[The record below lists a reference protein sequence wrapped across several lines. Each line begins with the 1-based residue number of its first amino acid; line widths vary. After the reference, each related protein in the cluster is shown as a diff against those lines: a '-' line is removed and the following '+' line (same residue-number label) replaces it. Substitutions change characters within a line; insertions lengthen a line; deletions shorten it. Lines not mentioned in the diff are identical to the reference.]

1 MGKLLAD
8 ITPLRESPDFRRL
21 WLGSAV
27 SNLGSQLTLVAVSL
41 EVYRLTQD
49 SLYVGLLSIFALVPL
64 VLGGLLGG
72 SIADA
77 HDRRRVAL
85 LATTVLWLTTAA
97 LALQAWLEVGNVWLL
112 YVLVAV
118 QSGAQA
124 INQPARSAI
133 IPMLVRKELLP
144 AANALSMI
152 SFGLAM
158 TAGPLL
164 AGVLVAW
171 VGFGWTY
178 TLDVASFVFAFWALL
193 KLPPMP
199 PGKEAHRA
207 GLRSVVEGFRFLGTR
222 PNLRMTFV
230 IDLVAMIF
238 AQPRALMPAIGAVM
252 IGGGEATVGILLA
265 STAVGAFL
273 AGLFSGPLGGVR
285 RQGSAVVWSVM
296 GWGASIA
303 GFGLV
308 VVLAGRSGEAGVT
321 LWLLPAA
328 LCCALAGISDSVS
341 AVFRTTILQAATP
354 DHLRGRL
361 QGVFVVVVAGGPR
374 IGDMLAGGGTKLLS
388 EGWVLLLGGLLCI
401 AVAWAAG
408 PLAVGFPEVRRA
420 EPRSVAAAG
429 AGISRG
435 QELREEAQCIIT
447 TTD

>member
-1 MGKLLAD
+1 MAD
-8 ITPLRESPDFRRL
+8 ITPLRESPAFRRL

-27 SNLGSQLTLVAVSL
+27 SALGSQLTLVAVSL

-49 SLYVGLLSIFALVPL
+49 SLYVGLLSLFALVPL
-64 VLGGLLGG
+64 VFGGLLGG

-77 HDRRRVAL
+77 HDRRTVAL
-85 LATTVLWLTTAA
+85 LASSVLWLTTAA

-112 YVLVAV
+112 YALVAV

-133 IPMLVRKELLP
+133 IPVLVRKELLP
-144 AANALSMI
+144 AANALSMMI
-152 SFGLAM
+152 FGLTM

-178 TLDVASFVFAFWALL
+178 TIDVISFAFAFWALL
-193 KLPPMP
+193 KLPSMP
-199 PGKEAHRA
+199 PGEHARPA

-238 AQPRALMPAIGAVM
+238 AQPRALLPAIGALM

-265 STAVGAFL
+265 SIAVGAFL

-285 RQGSAVVWSVM
+285 RQGAAVVWSVM
-296 GWGASIA
+296 GWGGSVAA
-303 GFGLV
+303 FGLV
-308 VVLAGRSGEAGVT
+308 VVLAGHSGDDGVGV
-321 LWLLPAA
+321 WLLPAA
-328 LCCALAGISDSVS
+328 LCCALAGIADSVS
-341 AVFRTTILQAATP
+341 AVFRTTILQASTP

-374 IGDMLAGGGTKLLS
+374 IGDMLAGGATKLLN
-388 EGWVLLLGGLLCI
+388 EGWVLLLGGVLCI
-401 AVAWAAG
+401 AVAWILG
-408 PLAVGFPEVRRA
+408 RQQVGF
-420 EPRSVAAAG
+420 
-429 AGISRG
+429 
-435 QELREEAQCIIT
+435 LRYDARNPVP
-447 TTD
+447 

>member
-1 MGKLLAD
+1 VEKLLAD
-8 ITPLRESPDFRRL
+8 ITPLRESPAFRRL

-27 SNLGSQLTLVAVSL
+27 SALGSQLTLVAVSL

-49 SLYVGLLSIFALVPL
+49 SLYVGLLSLFALVPL
-64 VLGGLLGG
+64 VFGGLLGG

-77 HDRRRVAL
+77 HDRRTVAL
-85 LATTVLWLTTAA
+85 LASSVLWLTTAA

-112 YVLVAV
+112 YALVAV

-133 IPMLVRKELLP
+133 IPVLVRKELLP
-144 AANALSMI
+144 AANALSMMI
-152 SFGLAM
+152 FGLTM

-178 TLDVASFVFAFWALL
+178 TIDVISFAFAFWALL
-193 KLPPMP
+193 KLPSMP
-199 PGKEAHRA
+199 PGEHARPA

-238 AQPRALMPAIGAVM
+238 AQPRALLPAIGALM

-265 STAVGAFL
+265 SMAVGAFL

-285 RQGSAVVWSVM
+285 RQGAAVVWSVM
-296 GWGASIA
+296 GWGGSVAA
-303 GFGLV
+303 FGLV
-308 VVLAGRSGEAGVT
+308 VVLAGHSGDDGVGV
-321 LWLLPAA
+321 WLLPAA
-328 LCCALAGISDSVS
+328 LCCALAGIADSVS
-341 AVFRTTILQAATP
+341 AVFRTTILQASTP

-374 IGDMLAGGGTKLLS
+374 IGDMLAGGATKLLN
-388 EGWVLLLGGLLCI
+388 EGWVLLLGGMLCI
-401 AVAWAAG
+401 AVAWI
-408 PLAVGFPEVRRA
+408 LARQQSGF
-420 EPRSVAAAG
+420 
-429 AGISRG
+429 
-435 QELREEAQCIIT
+435 LRYDARNPVP
-447 TTD
+447 

>member
-1 MGKLLAD
+1 VGKLLAD
-8 ITPLRESPDFRRL
+8 ITPLRESPAFHRL
-21 WLGSAV
+21 WLGSTV

-49 SLYVGLLSIFALVPL
+49 SLYVGILSIFALVPL

-77 HDRRRVAL
+77 HDRRQVAL
-85 LATTVLWLTTAA
+85 LASSVLWLTTAC
-97 LALQAWLEVGNVWLL
+97 LALQAWLHVGNVWLL

-133 IPMLVRKELLP
+133 IPVLVRKELLP

-178 TLDVASFVFAFWALL
+178 TLDVVSFVFAFWALL
-193 KLPPMP
+193 RLPPMP
-199 PGKEAHRA
+199 PGKDARRA
-207 GLRSVVEGFRFLGTR
+207 GVRSVVEGFHFLGTR
-222 PNLRMTFV
+222 PNLRMTFI

-238 AQPRALMPAIGAVM
+238 AQPRALMPAIGALM
-252 IGGGEATVGILLA
+252 IGGGETTVGVLLA

-273 AGLFSGPLGGVR
+273 AGLFSGPLGAIR
-285 RQGSAVVWSVM
+285 RQGTAVVWSVM

-303 GFGLV
+303 AFGLV
-308 VVLAGRSGEAGVT
+308 VVLAGRSGAEGVT

-361 QGVFVVVVAGGPR
+361 QGVFIVVVAGGPR

-401 AVAWAAG
+401 AVAWV
-408 PLAVGFPEVRRA
+408 LAHCQSGFLKYDARNPV
-420 EPRSVAAAG
+420 P
-429 AGISRG
+429 
-435 QELREEAQCIIT
+435 
-447 TTD
+447 

>member
-1 MGKLLAD
+1 MENLLAD
-8 ITPLRESPDFRRL
+8 ITPVRESPAFRRL

-27 SNLGSQLTLVAVSL
+27 SALGSQLTLVAVSL

-64 VLGGLLGG
+64 VFGGLLGG

-77 HDRRRVAL
+77 HDRRTVAL
-85 LATTVLWLTTAA
+85 LASSVLWLSTAA
-97 LALQAWLEVGNVWLL
+97 LALQAWLQVGNVWLL
-112 YVLVAV
+112 YAIVAV

-133 IPMLVRKELLP
+133 IPVLVRKELLP
-144 AANALSMI
+144 AANALNMMT
-152 SFGLAM
+152 FGLTM

-171 VGFGWTY
+171 IGFGWTY
-178 TLDVASFVFAFWALL
+178 TIDVVTFAFAFWALL

-199 PGKEAHRA
+199 PGQHARPA
-207 GLRSVVEGFRFLGTR
+207 RLRSVLEGFRFLGTR

-238 AQPRALMPAIGAVM
+238 AQPRALLPAIGAVM

-285 RQGSAVVWSVM
+285 RQGAAVVWSVM

-303 GFGLV
+303 ALGMV
-308 VVLAGRSGEAGVT
+308 VVLAGHSGDGGMTV
-321 LWLLPAA
+321 WLLPAA
-328 LCCALAGISDSVS
+328 LCCALAGIADSVS
-341 AVFRTTILQAATP
+341 AVFRTTILQASTP

-374 IGDMLAGGGTKLLS
+374 IGDMLAGGATKLLN
-388 EGWVLLLGGLLCI
+388 EGWVLLLGGVMCI
-401 AVAWAAG
+401 VVAWT
-408 PLAVGFPEVRRA
+408 LAHLQSGF
-420 EPRSVAAAG
+420 
-429 AGISRG
+429 
-435 QELREEAQCIIT
+435 LRYDARNPVP
-447 TTD
+447 

>member
-1 MGKLLAD
+1 VEKLLAD
-8 ITPLRESPDFRRL
+8 ITPLRESPAFRRL

-27 SNLGSQLTLVAVSL
+27 SALGSQLTLVAVSL

-49 SLYVGLLSIFALVPL
+49 SLYVGLLSLFALVPL
-64 VLGGLLGG
+64 VFGGLLGG

-77 HDRRRVAL
+77 HDRRTVAL
-85 LATTVLWLTTAA
+85 LASSVLWLTTAA

-112 YVLVAV
+112 YALVAV

-133 IPMLVRKELLP
+133 IPVLVRKELLP
-144 AANALSMI
+144 AANALSMMI
-152 SFGLAM
+152 FGLTM

-178 TLDVASFVFAFWALL
+178 TIDVISFAFAFWALL
-193 KLPPMP
+193 KLPSMP
-199 PGKEAHRA
+199 PGEHARPA

-238 AQPRALMPAIGAVM
+238 AQPRALLPAIGALM

-265 STAVGAFL
+265 SMAVGAFL
-273 AGLFSGPLGGVR
+273 AGLFSGPLGGIR
-285 RQGSAVVWSVM
+285 RQGAAVVWSVM
-296 GWGASIA
+296 GWGGSVAA
-303 GFGLV
+303 FGLV
-308 VVLAGRSGEAGVT
+308 VVLAGHSGDDGVGV
-321 LWLLPAA
+321 WLLPAA
-328 LCCALAGISDSVS
+328 LCCALAGIADSVS
-341 AVFRTTILQAATP
+341 AVFRTTILQASTP

-374 IGDMLAGGGTKLLS
+374 IGDMLAGGATKLLN
-388 EGWVLLLGGLLCI
+388 EGWVLLLGGTLCI
-401 AVAWAAG
+401 AVAWL
-408 PLAVGFPEVRRA
+408 LARQQRGF
-420 EPRSVAAAG
+420 
-429 AGISRG
+429 
-435 QELREEAQCIIT
+435 LRYDARNPVP
-447 TTD
+447 

>member
-1 MGKLLAD
+1 MEKLLAD
-8 ITPLRESPDFRRL
+8 ITPLRESPAFRRL

-27 SNLGSQLTLVAVSL
+27 SALGSQLTLVAVSL

-49 SLYVGLLSIFALVPL
+49 SLYVGLLSLFALVPL
-64 VLGGLLGG
+64 VFGGLLGG

-77 HDRRRVAL
+77 HDRRTVAL
-85 LATTVLWLTTAA
+85 LASSVLWLTTAA

-112 YVLVAV
+112 YALVAV

-133 IPMLVRKELLP
+133 IPVLVRKELLP
-144 AANALSMI
+144 AANALSMMI
-152 SFGLAM
+152 FGLTM

-178 TLDVASFVFAFWALL
+178 TIDVISFAFAFWALL
-193 KLPPMP
+193 KLPSMP
-199 PGKEAHRA
+199 PGEHARPA

-238 AQPRALMPAIGAVM
+238 AQPRALLPAIGALM

-265 STAVGAFL
+265 SMAVGAFL

-285 RQGSAVVWSVM
+285 RQGAAVVWSVM
-296 GWGASIA
+296 GWGGSVAA
-303 GFGLV
+303 FGLV
-308 VVLAGRSGEAGVT
+308 VVLAGHSGDDGVGM
-321 LWLLPAA
+321 WLLPAA
-328 LCCALAGISDSVS
+328 LCCALAGIADSVS
-341 AVFRTTILQAATP
+341 AVFRTTILQASTP

-374 IGDMLAGGGTKLLS
+374 IGDMLAGGATKLLN
-388 EGWVLLLGGLLCI
+388 EGWVLLLGGMLCI
-401 AVAWAAG
+401 AVAWI
-408 PLAVGFPEVRRA
+408 LARQQSGF
-420 EPRSVAAAG
+420 
-429 AGISRG
+429 
-435 QELREEAQCIIT
+435 LRYDARNPVP
-447 TTD
+447 

>member
-1 MGKLLAD
+1 MAD
-8 ITPLRESPDFRRL
+8 ITPLRESPAFRRL

-27 SNLGSQLTLVAVSL
+27 SALGSQLTLVAVSL

-49 SLYVGLLSIFALVPL
+49 SLYVGLLSLFALVPL
-64 VLGGLLGG
+64 VFGGLLGG

-77 HDRRRVAL
+77 HDRRTVAL
-85 LATTVLWLTTAA
+85 LASSVLWLTTAA

-112 YVLVAV
+112 YALVAV

-133 IPMLVRKELLP
+133 IPVLVRKELLP
-144 AANALSMI
+144 AANALSMMI
-152 SFGLAM
+152 FGLTM

-178 TLDVASFVFAFWALL
+178 TIDVISFAFAFWALL
-193 KLPPMP
+193 KLPSMP
-199 PGKEAHRA
+199 PGEHARPA

-238 AQPRALMPAIGAVM
+238 AQPRALLPAIGALM

-265 STAVGAFL
+265 SMAVGAFL

-285 RQGSAVVWSVM
+285 RQGAAVVWSVM
-296 GWGASIA
+296 GWGASVA
-303 GFGLV
+303 AFGLV
-308 VVLAGRSGEAGVT
+308 VVLADHSGDDGATV
-321 LWLLPAA
+321 WLLPAA
-328 LCCALAGISDSVS
+328 LCCALAGIADSVS
-341 AVFRTTILQAATP
+341 AVFRTTILQASTP

-374 IGDMLAGGGTKLLS
+374 IGDMLAGGATKLLN
-388 EGWVLLLGGLLCI
+388 EGWVLLLGGMLCI
-401 AVAWAAG
+401 AVAWI
-408 PLAVGFPEVRRA
+408 LARQQSGF
-420 EPRSVAAAG
+420 
-429 AGISRG
+429 
-435 QELREEAQCIIT
+435 LRYDARNPVP
-447 TTD
+447 

>member
-49 SLYVGLLSIFALVPL
+49 SFYVGLLGIFALVPL

-97 LALQAWLEVGNVWLL
+97 LALQAWLEMGNMWLL

-124 INQPARSAI
+124 INRPARSAI

-144 AANALSMI
+144 AANALSMMT
-152 SFGLAM
+152 FGLAM

-178 TLDVASFVFAFWALL
+178 TLDVAASR
-193 KLPPMP
+193 LPSGPCL
-199 PGKEAHRA
+199 GFRRCRRERSARAA

-222 PNLRMTFV
+222 PNVRMTFI
-230 IDLVAMIF
+230 IDLIAMIF

-252 IGGGEATVGILLA
+252 IGGGEATVGVLLA

-285 RQGSAVVWSVM
+285 Q
-296 GWGASIA
+296 A
-303 GFGLV
+303 GQ
-308 VVLAGRSGEAGVT
+308 RPS
-321 LWLLPAA
+321 
-328 LCCALAGISDSVS
+328 C
-341 AVFRTTILQAATP
+341 
-354 DHLRGRL
+354 
-361 QGVFVVVVAGGPR
+361 GP
-374 IGDMLAGGGTKLLS
+374 
-388 EGWVLLLGGLLCI
+388 
-401 AVAWAAG
+401 
-408 PLAVGFPEVRRA
+408 
-420 EPRSVAAAG
+420 
-429 AGISRG
+429 
-435 QELREEAQCIIT
+435 
-447 TTD
+447 